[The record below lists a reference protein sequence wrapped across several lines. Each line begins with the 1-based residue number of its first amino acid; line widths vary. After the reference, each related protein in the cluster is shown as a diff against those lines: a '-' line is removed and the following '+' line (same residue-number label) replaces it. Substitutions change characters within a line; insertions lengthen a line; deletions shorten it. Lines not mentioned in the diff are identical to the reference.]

1 MGASNLVAPASA
13 ITSSGL
19 QLSSNASPS
28 VESQDCVPSTLP
40 TTTAATQGQSSPATA
55 SMSTAGN
62 LLLKSTGQFNVPT
75 PAPSTGLQLGT
86 LPPVPSSGLQLGTLP
101 PVPSSGLQLGTIS
114 FPPAPSTTGLQMAT
128 LPPALSTGLQQG
140 SLSLQPA
147 IITGI
152 QLATLQPA
160 AAPNAGIRLG
170 TLQPTQST
178 TFTFGSSPPPALALP
193 RRRSPNR
200 SPAGQQP
207 APFVQLQQLQKEL
220 PPSTAEPV
228 FKIVDVVCKSS
239 L

>member
-1 MGASNLVAPASA
+1 MSSPSVMGASNLVAPASA

-75 PAPSTGLQLGT
+75 PVPST
-86 LPPVPSSGLQLGTLP
+86 GLQLGTLP

-128 LPPALSTGLQQG
+128 LPPALSTGLQRG